1 MIPSYPSIYALGHK
15 FLGELFSGPVIIE
28 EKIDGSQFSFGLY
41 DSGLVFRPK
50 GQQIHPGGPEKMFNN
65 AVTAVQNMHQLYGL
79 VPGWTYRAE
88 YLSKCKHNCLTY
100 GRVPQNFLVL
110 FDVMTHEGEHY
121 LDPAT
126 KQTEAIRLGIDC
138 TPCFYAG
145 AGESVGTLRFD
156 DDRTEI
162 HCSGSCTI
170 SNTDLSS
177 VLTPLFER
185 ESFLGGCRIEGVVV
199 KNYNR
204 FGPDKHI
211 LVGKFVSPLFKE
223 KHVGEW
229 KKANPTKADIEE
241 RLIAEMT
248 SEARW
253 RKAIQH
259 LSERA
264 LINGT
269 PQDIGPIMK
278 EAAADIL
285 KEEED
290 YIKDTLFKHFAP
302 KIVRGATAG
311 IPAFYKKEIGLLQ

>member
-41 DSGLVFRPK
+41 EGTLVFRSK

-65 AVTAVQNMHQLYGL
+65 AITAVQNIHQMHGL
-79 VPGWTYRAE
+79 VPNWTYRAE
-88 YLSKCKHNCLTY
+88 YISKPKHNCLTY
-100 GRVPQNFLVL
+100 GRVPRNFLVL
-110 FDVMTHEGEHY
+110 FDVMTNAGEHY
-121 LDPAT
+121 LDGVT
-126 KQTEAIRLGIDC
+126 KKTEAERLCLDC
-138 TPCFYAG
+138 TPCFYYG
-145 AGESVGTLRFD
+145 AGEAIEVSQLDVF
-156 DDRTEI
+156 
-162 HCSGSCTI
+162 
-170 SNTDLSS
+170 
-177 VLTPLFER
+177 FEK

-199 KNYNR
+199 KNYDR

-211 LVGKFVSPLFKE
+211 LVGKFVSPIFKE

-229 KKANPTKADIEE
+229 KKANPTKADIEK

-253 RKAIQH
+253 RKAVQH
-259 LSERA
+259 LTERA
-264 LINGT
+264 LITGT
-269 PQDIGPIMK
+269 PSDIGPIMK

>member
-28 EKIDGSQFSFGLY
+28 EKVDGSQFSFGL
-41 DSGLVFRPK
+41 FRDGVKFRSK
-50 GQQIHPGGPEKMFNN
+50 GQEIHPGGPEKMFNN
-65 AVTAVQNMHQLYGL
+65 AISAVLDIQNTRGL

-88 YLSKCKHNCLTY
+88 YLSKPKHNCLTY
-100 GRVPQNFLVL
+100 GRVPEKFLVL
-110 FDVMTHEGEHY
+110 FDVMTDPGEHY
-121 LDPAT
+121 LNPLQ
-126 KQTEAIRLGIDC
+126 KREEAERLGIDC

-145 AGESVGTLRFD
+145 SKFTTLLP
-156 DDRTEI
+156 E
-162 HCSGSCTI
+162 
-170 SNTDLSS
+170 TDLSVS
-177 VLTPLFER
+177 LTPFFER
-185 ESFLGGCRIEGVVV
+185 ESFLGGCRIEGIVV
-199 KNYNR
+199 KNYNH

-211 LVGKFVSPLFKE
+211 LVGKFVSPQFKE
-223 KHVGEW
+223 KHVGDW
-229 KKANPTKADIEE
+229 KQANPTKADIEE
-241 RLIAEMT
+241 RLVAEMT

-259 LSERA
+259 LTEKA
-264 LINGT
+264 LITGT

-290 YIKDTLFKHFAP
+290 YIKDALFKHFAP